1 MKLAVTLA
9 VLAAT
14 GCSTVLEDAAT
25 TDTATADQSAIVLV
39 PAGLPRVNT
48 SCQWSVDT
56 TCYGQRNDGNNIW
69 PSGMGINRV
78 FVLTRS
84 GPTRLEGKQQTYLAF
99 VVWNDAVVGRIFR
112 LDLGSS
118 DAVNFNN
125 TLSNTFYVKTFGPD
139 LGAGSAGSTYGS
151 PGTPPHPNVNDPI
164 VFDTGYLGSVV
175 NSAAMLDRV
184 TTDFLATR
192 SLAIDP

>member
-14 GCSTVLEDAAT
+14 GCAT
-25 TDTATADQSAIVLV
+25 APEEPTATAAADQSSIVLL

-48 SCQWSVDT
+48 TCRWTVES
-56 TCYGQRNDGNNIW
+56 TCYGQRNDANNIW
-69 PSGMGINRV
+69 PSGMGITRT

-84 GPTRLEGKQQTYLAF
+84 GPTRLDGKQQTYLAF
-99 VVWNDAVVGRIFR
+99 VVWNDSVVGRIFQ
-112 LDLGSS
+112 LDLGSP

-125 TLSNTFYVKTFGPD
+125 TLQAVFYVKTFGPD
-139 LGAGSAGSTYGS
+139 LGAGQGGSTYGS
-151 PGTPPHPNVNDPI
+151 PSPPPHPNVNDPI
-164 VFDTGYLGSVV
+164 VFEPTYLNSVV

-184 TTDFLATR
+184 TTDFLATK
-192 SLAIDP
+192 SAID